1 MSVKVTY
8 VSSSGTPRTLEV
20 EPGVSVM
27 QAGMRNGLAEIESD
41 CGGACS
47 CASCHVY
54 VDADWL
60 DKFPPMTKI
69 ENALLSMLD
78 VRGPNSRLSCQLKV
92 TEDLDG
98 LTVHTLDPVANE

>member
-1 MSVKVTY
+1 
-8 VSSSGTPRTLEV
+8 
-20 EPGVSVM
+20 
-27 QAGMRNGLAEIESD
+27 
-41 CGGACS
+41 
-47 CASCHVY
+47 
-54 VDADWL
+54 
-60 DKFPPMTKI
+60 MTKI